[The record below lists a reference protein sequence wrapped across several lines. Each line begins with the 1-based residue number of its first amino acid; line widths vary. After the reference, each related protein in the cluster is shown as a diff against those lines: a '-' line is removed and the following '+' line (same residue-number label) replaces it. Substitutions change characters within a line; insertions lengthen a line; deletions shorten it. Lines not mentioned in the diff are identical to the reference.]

1 MTPSNDDI
9 DFCKDKH
16 NATKL
21 RLAAVVGCGCYKNN
35 YHNVFQAGLILGHL
49 HMKELYAS
57 RTTTANASVNMMTS
71 NLKCGDVYDV
81 IEA

>member
-9 DFCKDKH
+9 DFCKDKR

-35 YHNVFQAGLILGHL
+35 YHNVFQACSYDPQKILT
-49 HMKELYAS
+49 KEVHEFA
-57 RTTTANASVNMMTS
+57 
-71 NLKCGDVYDV
+71 D
-81 IEA
+81 